1 MLVKLHCRHFLFCV
15 CETVWQRIIYGIMR
29 PHFPKP
35 KFSGIGEYWSSYI
48 KTWWHLLLWVFFTS
62 FKEKSS
68 KIKPCLYALLNSK
81 AWNIKRWKFWYFFGW
96 MHSDN
101 WEVNWSLSSC
111 HPCLFWFLELGLLH
125 EICFHSRMSDYLFFC
140 LAGTVLHVIWYKGIP
155 GLSSCSYLGN
165 LAWISFENSVYI
177 KS

>member
-15 CETVWQRIIYGIMR
+15 CETVWQRIMASWDHTFQNQSSQVLENIGAVTSKHGGICCCGFFSLVLR
-29 PHFPKP
+29 KKTS
-35 KFSGIGEYWSSYI
+35 KF
-48 KTWWHLLLWVFFTS
+48 
-62 FKEKSS
+62 
-68 KIKPCLYALLNSK
+68 KPCFYALLNSK
-81 AWNIKRWKFWYFFGW
+81 AWKIKSWKFWYFFGW

-111 HPCLFWFLELGLLH
+111 RSCLFWFLELGLLH

-165 LAWISFENSVYI
+165 FARISFENSVYI